1 VVRENCVAGIPR
13 HPASCSLAT
22 GEVGVRIWAAILAA
36 FAERTEGLG
45 SAEAGFGAPP
55 YLAVVSGE
63 DPERGHAYVTQL
75 LLGTTGGPATAETD
89 GWLSF
94 LGMPAAG
101 LLYRDS
107 IEVDEQKYP
116 IVITRSMLRPDSEG
130 AGRRRGAP
138 GNLCEYGPR
147 VGSMKVFWALEGVIN
162 PPRGVR
168 GGGSPWTG
176 SAYRSREGEVI
187 EEHPEAVGGVELR
200 PGERVGSR
208 SPGGG
213 GYGDPFER
221 EPERVLEDVR
231 EGVVSVA
238 RARAAYGVAITGDPE
253 RFETLAVDAEATR
266 LLRGSRQS
274 RAE

>member
-1 VVRENCVAGIPR
+1 
-13 HPASCSLAT
+13 
-22 GEVGVRIWAAILAA
+22 
-36 FAERTEGLG
+36 
-45 SAEAGFGAPP
+45 
-55 YLAVVSGE
+55 
-63 DPERGHAYVTQL
+63 VTQL

-116 IVITRSMLRPDSEG
+116 IVIKRSMARPDSEG

-147 VGSMKVFWALEGVIN
+147 AGTMKVFWALEGILH

-168 GGGSPWTG
+168 GGESPRTG
-176 SAYRSREGEVI
+176 SAYRVRRDDVV
-187 EEHPEAVGGVELR
+187 EEHPEAVGGVTLQA
-200 PGERVGSR
+200 GERVGSR

-213 GYGDPFER
+213 GYGNPFER
-221 EPERVLEDVR
+221 EPERVLLDVC
-231 EGVVSVA
+231 EGYLSVG
-238 RARAAYGVAITGDPE
+238 RAAEAYGVAIAGDPE
-253 RFETLAVDAEATR
+253 RFETLRIDADATR
-266 LLRGSRQS
+266 DLRENPHKQRN
-274 RAE
+274 RTEPLRDR